1 MLPSPAVLPH
11 PMIAGDWGGLS
22 MACDMLAELCRSIA
36 STSSMDTFHEV
47 VAGLPMRLGF
57 ASCAYY
63 KLSILGEFATPKVI
77 FGADPSPWT
86 ETYIS
91 RDYLSIDPL
100 TPLLFRSDLPFTMME
115 AERQHS
121 SPSSLHSE
129 RLLYWS
135 KDALFCP
142 VFSSYGEVGVVVWK
156 SEEELAPDP
165 EDRLALAAI
174 SSALVVKFK
183 YLSGRNILPDLPLRP
198 LSRRE
203 RECCYWLSRGKS
215 GPEVAKILNLSTHTV
230 RQYLD
235 SAVQKLGAAN
245 RGEMLLRAATLGLIT
260 RHA

>member
-1 MLPSPAVLPH
+1 
-11 PMIAGDWGGLS
+11 
-22 MACDMLAELCRSIA
+22 MACDMLAEICRSIA
-36 STSSMDTFHEV
+36 SISSMETFHEV

-57 ASCAYY
+57 ESCAYY
-63 KLSILGEFATPKVI
+63 KLSILGEFATPTVA
-77 FGADPSPWT
+77 FGVDPSPWT

-100 TPLLFRSDLPFTMME
+100 TPRLFRSDLPFTMME

-121 SPSSLHSE
+121 SPPSLHVE
-129 RLLYWS
+129 RLLHWS

-142 VFSSYGEVGVVVWK
+142 VFSSYGEVGAVVWK
-156 SEEELAPDP
+156 SEEEFTPSP
-165 EDRLALAAI
+165 EDRMALAAI
-174 SSALVVKFK
+174 SSALVIKFK
-183 YLSGRNILPDLPLRP
+183 HLSGRSILPDLPLRP

-203 RECCYWLSRGKS
+203 MECCYWLSRGKS
-215 GPEVAKILNLSTHTV
+215 GSEVAKILNLSAHTV